1 MSKAFHTYIRRAA
14 ALLLTLCLLPWSL
27 VTVSADA
34 DTEATLPVCY
44 QQNDPR
50 WGHLEQLAPG
60 GCGIL
65 SLVNAVHYLTGN
77 FIDPVGLAAYARSI
91 DAYYGSVGGGTARWV
106 LYHQLD
112 DYEKKYGFEVTMT
125 GKDAGAKHQ
134 GLIDHLSAGG
144 AAVAH
149 VKGHFIALCGY
160 DKATDSMLVYDPAA
174 TPDRQTTVAPL
185 WMTTDFLTTH
195 PRMTVDWFCLIE
207 RTGTTTVE
215 LEGVSE
221 KGKDR
226 ELITSARVGQG
237 TTDLNPLKGKVKH
250 RSPMETLF
258 YVLDYD
264 YTTVY
269 ETAVDLGGKRTA
281 DFTLP
286 LDVSSWKLGTHTLRL
301 SARGTD
307 GSVTDIAEY
316 TIFVGDGKD
325 GYDPATGTLKI
336 NMSSFADQKGVIRS
350 PQSLQ
355 SEGYAFR
362 SAGDTL
368 YLGHLDLSRYT
379 AVRFYYSATEAFFG
393 STDATISL
401 SSSSNTV
408 VETVIPPADL
418 PLNEIQTVTVD
429 LTACDYIGE
438 LWLAIHHSTR
448 KMCYLR
454 EIRFYEGEIPTDT
467 EEPADTASETPAETP
482 DTDIPEESTAPE
494 TSAETP
500 DTDIP
505 EESAAPE
512 TPAETPAETPDT
524 DIPGESTAPETAPS
538 TDTQAPATGCTATL
552 PTVGFVILALLSAAV
567 LPRRDR
573 RRGRG

>member
-1 MSKAFHTYIRRAA
+1 MGKSFHTYLRRAA
-14 ALLLTLCLLPWSL
+14 ALILTLCLLPWGIL
-27 VTVSADA
+27 TASAD
-34 DTEATLPVCY
+34 DTDTGAPLPTCY

-65 SLVNAVHYLTGN
+65 SLVNAVHFLTGN

-134 GLIDHLSAGG
+134 SLIDHLASGG
-144 AAVAH
+144 TAVAH

-160 DKATDSMLVYDPAA
+160 DQATDSMLVYDPAA

-185 WMTTDFLTTH
+185 WKTTDFLTTH

-215 LEGVSE
+215 LEGVS
-221 KGKDR
+221 GTAMNR
-226 ELITSARVGQG
+226 EIITSARVGQG
-237 TTDLNPLKGKVKH
+237 TTDLTPLKGTVKH
-250 RSPMETLF
+250 RSPLETLF

-286 LDVSSWKLGTHTLRL
+286 LDVSSWELGTHTLRL

-316 TIFVGDGKD
+316 TVFVGDGKD
-325 GYDPATGTLKI
+325 GYDPATGTLTV
-336 NMSSFADQKGVIRS
+336 NMSSFADQKGVIRT
-350 PQSLQ
+350 PQSLGA
-355 SEGYAFR
+355 EGYAFR
-362 SAGDTL
+362 STTGTAL

-379 AVRFYYSATEAFFG
+379 AVRFCYSAVEAFFG

-401 SSSSNTV
+401 NSASDTV
-408 VETVIPPADL
+408 AEAVLPPADL
-418 PLNEIQTVTVD
+418 PLSEVQTVTVD
-429 LTACDYIGE
+429 LTACDYSGE
-438 LWLAIHHSTR
+438 LWLSIGHPTR

-454 EIRFYEGEIPTDT
+454 EIRFYEGEIPADT
-467 EEPADTASETPAETP
+467 EEPADTTPDTPAETP
-482 DTDIPEESTAPE
+482 DPD
-494 TSAETP
+494 TP
-500 DTDIP
+500 DTAKPTPP
-505 EESAAPE
+505 E
-512 TPAETPAETPDT
+512 
-524 DIPGESTAPETAPS
+524 ETAP
-538 TDTQAPATGCTATL
+538 TDTRAPETGCTATL
-552 PTVGFVILALLSAAV
+552 PAAFFVTLALLSAAL

-573 RRGRG
+573 RPRRA

>member
-1 MSKAFHTYIRRAA
+1 MGKSFHTYLRRAA
-14 ALLLTLCLLPWSL
+14 ALLLALCLLPWSIL
-27 VTVSADA
+27 SASAD
-34 DTEATLPVCY
+34 DTDTAAPLPTCY

-134 GLIDHLSAGG
+134 ALIDHLASGG
-144 AAVAH
+144 TAVAH
-149 VKGHFIALCGY
+149 VKGHFISLCGY
-160 DKATDSMLVYDPAA
+160 DQATDSMLVYDPAA

-185 WMTTDFLTTH
+185 WKTTDFLSTH
-195 PRMTVDWFCLIE
+195 PRMTVDWFCLIK
-207 RTGTTTVE
+207 RTGATEVE
-215 LEGVSE
+215 LEGV
-221 KGKDR
+221 R
-226 ELITSARVGQG
+226 EQGQNRAIITSARIGQG
-237 TTDLNPLKGKVKH
+237 TTDLNPLQGRVKR
-250 RSPMETLF
+250 RSPLETLF
-258 YVLDYD
+258 YVMDYD

-269 ETAVDLGGKRTA
+269 ETSVDLGGKRTA

-286 LDVSSWKLGTHTLRL
+286 LDVSGWKLGTHTLRL

-316 TIFVGDGKD
+316 TVFVGDGKD

-336 NMSSFADQKGVIRS
+336 NMSSFADQKGVIRA
-350 PQSLQ
+350 PQSLKA
-355 SEGYAFR
+355 EGYAFR
-362 SAGDTL
+362 PARGDTL

-379 AVRFYYSATEAFFG
+379 AVCFYYSATESFFG

-401 SSSSNTV
+401 SSASDTV
-408 VETVIPPADL
+408 AEAVMPPADL

-429 LTACDYIGE
+429 LTACDFSGE
-438 LWLAIHHSTR
+438 VWLAIHHPTR

-454 EIRFYEGEIPTDT
+454 EIRFYEGEIPADT
-467 EEPADTASETPAETP
+467 EEPVDTAPDTPAEAP
-482 DTDIPEESTAPE
+482 DTAIPEESTAPE
-494 TSAETP
+494 TS
-500 DTDIP
+500 
-505 EESAAPE
+505 
-512 TPAETPAETPDT
+512 TPA
-524 DIPGESTAPETAPS
+524 
-538 TDTQAPATGCTATL
+538 DTQAPQAGCTATL
-552 PTVGFVILALLSAAV
+552 PAACFVILALSSAAI
-567 LPRRDR
+567 LPRRHR
-573 RRGRG
+573 RYGRR

>member
-1 MSKAFHTYIRRAA
+1 MGKSFHTYLPRIAV
-14 ALLLTLCLLPWSL
+14 LLLTLCLLPWGIL
-27 VTVSADA
+27 TASAD
-34 DTEATLPVCY
+34 DTDTGAPLPTCY

-134 GLIDHLSAGG
+134 ALIDHLASGG
-144 AAVAH
+144 TAVAH

-160 DKATDSMLVYDPAA
+160 DQATDSMLVYDPAA

-185 WMTTDFLTTH
+185 WMTTDFLSTH
-195 PRMTVDWFCLIE
+195 PRMTVDWFCLIK
-207 RTGTTTVE
+207 RTGTTEVE
-215 LEGVSE
+215 LEGVRE
-221 KGKDR
+221 QGKNR
-226 ELITSARVGQG
+226 EIITSARVGQG
-237 TTDLNPLKGKVKH
+237 STDLNPLQGRVKH
-250 RSPMETLF
+250 RSPLETLF
-258 YVLDYD
+258 YVMDYD

-269 ETAVDLGGKRTA
+269 ETSVDLGGKRTA

-286 LDVSSWKLGTHTLRL
+286 LDVSGWKLGSHTLRL

-316 TIFVGDGKD
+316 TVFVGDGKD

-336 NMSSFADQKGVIRS
+336 NMSSFDDQKNVIHS

-362 SAGDTL
+362 SARGDTL

-379 AVRFYYSATEAFFG
+379 AVRFYYSATESFFG

-401 SSSSNTV
+401 RSASDTV
-408 VETVIPPADL
+408 AEAVMPPADL
-418 PLNEIQTVTVD
+418 PLSEIQTVTVD
-429 LTACDYIGE
+429 LTDCDFSGE
-438 LWLAIHHSTR
+438 VWLAIHHPTR

-454 EIRFYEGEIPTDT
+454 EIRFYEGEIPADT
-467 EEPADTASETPAETP
+467 EEPADTAPDTPAETP
-482 DTDIPEESTAPE
+482 DTAIPEDSTAPE
-494 TSAETP
+494 TDAP
-500 DTDIP
+500 TDN
-505 EESAAPE
+505 
-512 TPAETPAETPDT
+512 
-524 DIPGESTAPETAPS
+524 
-538 TDTQAPATGCTATL
+538 QAPQAGCTATL
-552 PTVGFVILALLSAAV
+552 PAACFVILALSSAAL

-573 RRGRG
+573 RRSRN

>member
-1 MSKAFHTYIRRAA
+1 MQHTYIRRAA
-14 ALLLTLCLLPWSL
+14 VLLLTLCLLPWGIL
-27 VTVSADA
+27 TASADEP
-34 DTEATLPVCY
+34 DTQASLPTCY

-134 GLIDHLSAGG
+134 ALIDHLSAGG
-144 AAVAH
+144 TAVAH

-185 WMTTDFLTTH
+185 WKTTDFLTTH

-207 RTGTTTVE
+207 RTGTTEVE

-226 ELITSARVGQG
+226 ELFTSARVGQG
-237 TTDLNPLKGKVKH
+237 TTDLNPLKGRVKH
-250 RSPMETLF
+250 RSPLETLF

-264 YTTVY
+264 YTTIY
-269 ETAVDLGGKRTA
+269 ETSVDLGGKRTA

-286 LDVSSWKLGTHTLRL
+286 LDVSGWKLGTHTLRL

-316 TIFVGDGKD
+316 TVFVGDGKD

-336 NMSSFADQKGVIRS
+336 NMSSFADQRGVIRS

-355 SEGYAFR
+355 SEGYTFR
-362 SAGDTL
+362 STTGTEL
-368 YLGHLDLSRYT
+368 YLGRLDLSRYT
-379 AVRFYYSATEAFFG
+379 AVRFYYSAVESFFG
-393 STDATISL
+393 STDAKISL
-401 SSSSNTV
+401 RSSS
-408 VETVIPPADL
+408 ETVTETILPPADL
-418 PLNEIQTVTVD
+418 PLSEVQTVTVD
-429 LTACDYIGE
+429 LTACDYSGE
-438 LWLAIHHSTR
+438 LWLAIQHPTR

-454 EIRFYEGEIPTDT
+454 EIRFYEGEIPADT
-467 EEPADTASETPAETP
+467 EEPVDTAPDTPAEAP
-482 DTDIPEESTAPE
+482 DTDIPEESTV
-494 TSAETP
+494 
-500 DTDIP
+500 
-505 EESAAPE
+505 
-512 TPAETPAETPDT
+512 
-524 DIPGESTAPETAPS
+524 PETAAP
-538 TDTQAPATGCTATL
+538 TDTQAPDTGCTATL
-552 PTVGFVILALLSAAV
+552 PAACFVILALLSAAV

-573 RRGRG
+573 RNSRR

>member
-1 MSKAFHTYIRRAA
+1 MGKSFHTYLRRAA
-14 ALLLTLCLLPWSL
+14 ALILTLCLLPRGIL
-27 VTVSADA
+27 TASADETPA
-34 DTEATLPVCY
+34 DTGVPLPTCY

-134 GLIDHLSAGG
+134 ALIDHLASGG
-144 AAVAH
+144 TAVAH
-149 VKGHFIALCGY
+149 VKGHFISLCGY

-185 WMTTDFLTTH
+185 WMTTDFLSPH

-207 RTGTTTVE
+207 RTGATEVE

-221 KGKDR
+221 QAKNR
-226 ELITSARVGQG
+226 AIITSARVGQG
-237 TTDLNPLKGKVKH
+237 TTEPAVLKGSVKH
-250 RSPMETLF
+250 RSPLETLF
-258 YVLDYD
+258 YVMDYD
-264 YTTVY
+264 YATVY
-269 ETAVDLGGKRTA
+269 ETSVDLGGKRTA

-286 LDVSSWKLGTHTLRL
+286 LDVSGWKLGTHTLRL

-316 TIFVGDGKD
+316 TVFVGDGKD

-336 NMSSFADQKGVIRS
+336 NMSSFADQKGVIRA

-362 SAGDTL
+362 SSRGDIL

-379 AVRFYYSATEAFFG
+379 AVRFYYSATDAFFG

-401 SSSSNTV
+401 RSASDTV
-408 VETVIPPADL
+408 VETVMPPADL

-429 LTACDYIGE
+429 LTACDFSGE
-438 LWLAIHHSTR
+438 VWLAIHHPTR

-454 EIRFYEGEIPTDT
+454 EIRFYEGEIPADT
-467 EEPADTASETPAETP
+467 EEPADTSPDTPAEETV
-482 DTDIPEESTAPE
+482 TDA
-494 TSAETP
+494 
-500 DTDIP
+500 
-505 EESAAPE
+505 
-512 TPAETPAETPDT
+512 PAET
-524 DIPGESTAPETAPS
+524 TAP
-538 TDTQAPATGCTATL
+538 TDTQAPKAGCTATL
-552 PTVGFVILALLSAAV
+552 PAAFFVTLALLSAAV

-573 RRGRG
+573 RHRRP

>member
-1 MSKAFHTYIRRAA
+1 MGKSFHTYLRRAA
-14 ALLLTLCLLPWSL
+14 ALLLTLCLLPWGIL
-27 VTVSADA
+27 TASAD
-34 DTEATLPVCY
+34 DTDTGAPLPTCY

-134 GLIDHLSAGG
+134 SLIDHLAAGG
-144 AAVAH
+144 TAVAH
-149 VKGHFIALCGY
+149 VKGHFISLCGY
-160 DKATDSMLVYDPAA
+160 DQATDSMLVYDPAA

-185 WMTTDFLTTH
+185 WKTTDFLSTH
-195 PRMTVDWFCLIE
+195 PRMTVDWFCLIK
-207 RTGTTTVE
+207 RTGSTEVE
-215 LEGVSE
+215 LEGVRE
-221 KGKDR
+221 QGKNR
-226 ELITSARVGQG
+226 EIITSARVGQG
-237 TTDLNPLKGKVKH
+237 TTDLNPLQGRVKH
-250 RSPMETLF
+250 RSPLETLF
-258 YVLDYD
+258 YVMDYD

-269 ETAVDLGGKRTA
+269 ETSVDLGGKRTA

-286 LDVSSWKLGTHTLRL
+286 LDVSGWKLGTHTLRL

-316 TIFVGDGKD
+316 TVFVGDGKD

-336 NMSSFADQKGVIRS
+336 NMSSFADQKNVIRS

-362 SAGDTL
+362 SAQGDTL

-379 AVRFYYSATEAFFG
+379 AVRFYYSATESFFG
-393 STDATISL
+393 STDATVSL
-401 SSSSNTV
+401 RSSSDTV
-408 VETVIPPADL
+408 AEAVMLPADL
-418 PLNEIQTVTVD
+418 PLSEIQTVTVD
-429 LTACDYIGE
+429 LTDCDFSGE
-438 LWLAIHHSTR
+438 VWLAIHHPTR

-454 EIRFYEGEIPTDT
+454 EIRFYEGEIPADT
-467 EEPADTASETPAETP
+467 EEPADTSPDTPAEAP
-482 DTDIPEESTAPE
+482 DTAVPEESTAPE
-494 TSAETP
+494 TSA
-500 DTDIP
+500 
-505 EESAAPE
+505 
-512 TPAETPAETPDT
+512 PA
-524 DIPGESTAPETAPS
+524 
-538 TDTQAPATGCTATL
+538 DTQAPQAGCTATL
-552 PTVGFVILALLSAAV
+552 PAACFVILALSSAAI
-567 LPRRDR
+567 LPHRHRRYGR
-573 RRGRG
+573 R

>member
-1 MSKAFHTYIRRAA
+1 MGKSFHTYLRRAA
-14 ALLLTLCLLPWSL
+14 ALLLTLCLLPWGIL
-27 VTVSADA
+27 TASAD
-34 DTEATLPVCY
+34 DTDTGAPLPTCY

-134 GLIDHLSAGG
+134 ALIDHLASGG
-144 AAVAH
+144 TAVAH

-160 DKATDSMLVYDPAA
+160 DQATDSMLVYDPAA

-185 WMTTDFLTTH
+185 WMTTDFLSTH
-195 PRMTVDWFCLIE
+195 PRMTVDWFCLIK
-207 RTGTTTVE
+207 RTGSTEVE
-215 LEGVSE
+215 LEGVRE
-221 KGKDR
+221 QGKNR
-226 ELITSARVGQG
+226 EIITSARVGQG
-237 TTDLNPLKGKVKH
+237 TTNLNPLQGRVKH
-250 RSPMETLF
+250 RSPLETLF
-258 YVLDYD
+258 YVMDYD

-269 ETAVDLGGKRTA
+269 ETSVDLGGKRTA

-286 LDVSSWKLGTHTLRL
+286 LDVSGWKLGTHTLRL

-325 GYDPATGTLKI
+325 GYDPATGTLTI

-355 SEGYAFR
+355 AEGYAFR
-362 SAGDTL
+362 STTGTAL

-379 AVRFYYSATEAFFG
+379 AVRFCYSAVEAFFG

-401 SSSSNTV
+401 SSASDTV
-408 VETVIPPADL
+408 AEAVMPPADL
-418 PLNEIQTVTVD
+418 PLSEIQTVTVD
-429 LTACDYIGE
+429 LTDCDFSGEVWLSIG
-438 LWLAIHHSTR
+438 HPTR

-454 EIRFYEGEIPTDT
+454 EIRFYEGEISADT
-467 EEPADTASETPAETP
+467 EEPADTSPDTPAETP
-482 DTDIPEESTAPE
+482 DTAV
-494 TSAETP
+494 
-500 DTDIP
+500 P

-512 TPAETPAETPDT
+512 TAAPT
-524 DIPGESTAPETAPS
+524 DN
-538 TDTQAPATGCTATL
+538 QAPQAGCTATL
-552 PTVGFVILALLSAAV
+552 PAACFVILALSSAV
-567 LPRRDR
+567 ILPRRHR
-573 RRGRG
+573 RYGRR

>member
-1 MSKAFHTYIRRAA
+1 MATYLRTYLPRATT
-14 ALLLTLCLLPWSL
+14 LLLILCLLPWGML
-27 VTVSADA
+27 TVAA
-34 DTEATLPVCY
+34 DTPADTQAPLPTCY

-106 LYHQLD
+106 LYHQLE
-112 DYEKKYGFEVTMT
+112 DYERKYGFEVTMT
-125 GKDAGAKHQ
+125 GKDGGAKHRS
-134 GLIDHLSAGG
+134 LIDHLASGG
-144 AAVAH
+144 TAVAH

-160 DKATDSMLVYDPAA
+160 DAATDSMLVYDCAA
-174 TPDRQTTVAPL
+174 TPDRDTTVAPL
-185 WMTTDFLTTH
+185 WKTTDFLSTH
-195 PRMTVDWFCLIE
+195 SRMTVDWFCLIA

-215 LEGVSE
+215 LEGVTE
-221 KGKDR
+221 KGTNR
-226 ELITSARVGQG
+226 ELFTSARVGLGTADLTPLQG
-237 TTDLNPLKGKVKH
+237 TVKH
-250 RSPMETLF
+250 RSPLETLF
-258 YVLDYD
+258 YVMDYD

-269 ETAVDLGGKRTA
+269 ETSVDLGGKRKA

-286 LDVSSWKLGTHTLRL
+286 LDVSGWKLGTHTLRL

-316 TIFVGDGKD
+316 TVFVGDGKD
-325 GYDPATGTLKI
+325 GYDPATGTLRI
-336 NMSSFADQKGVIRS
+336 NMSSFADQQGVIRA
-350 PQSLQ
+350 PQSLG

-362 SAGDTL
+362 STRGDTL

-401 SSSSNTV
+401 SSSADTV
-408 VETVIPPADL
+408 AETVIPPADL
-418 PLNEIQTVTVD
+418 QLNEIQTVTVD
-429 LTACDYIGE
+429 LTDCDYSGE
-438 LWLAIHHSTR
+438 VWLAIHHPTR

-454 EIRFYEGEIPTDT
+454 EIRFYEGEIPADT
-467 EEPADTASETPAETP
+467 EEPVDTAPDTPAETP
-482 DTDIPEESTAPE
+482 DTNTPEELT
-494 TSAETP
+494 T
-500 DTDIP
+500 
-505 EESAAPE
+505 
-512 TPAETPAETPDT
+512 
-524 DIPGESTAPETAPS
+524 PETADP
-538 TDTQAPATGCTATL
+538 TNPRAPEAGCTATL
-552 PTVGFVILALLSAAV
+552 PAACFVILALSSAAL

-573 RRGRG
+573 RRSRR

>member
-1 MSKAFHTYIRRAA
+1 MGKSFHTYLRRAA
-14 ALLLTLCLLPWSL
+14 ALLLTLCLLPWGIL
-27 VTVSADA
+27 TASAD
-34 DTEATLPVCY
+34 DTDTGAPLPTCY

-65 SLVNAVHYLTGN
+65 SLVNAVHFLTGN

-134 GLIDHLSAGG
+134 SLIDHLASGG
-144 AAVAH
+144 TAVAH

-160 DKATDSMLVYDPAA
+160 DRATDSMLVYDPAA

-185 WMTTDFLTTH
+185 WKTTDFLTTH
-195 PRMTVDWFCLIE
+195 PRMTVDWFCLIK
-207 RTGTTTVE
+207 RTGSTEVE
-215 LEGVSE
+215 LEGVRE
-221 KGKDR
+221 QGKNR
-226 ELITSARVGQG
+226 EIITSARVGQG
-237 TTDLNPLKGKVKH
+237 TTDLTPLKGTVKH
-250 RSPMETLF
+250 RSPLETLF
-258 YVLDYD
+258 YVMDYD

-269 ETAVDLGGKRTA
+269 ETSVDLGGKRTA

-286 LDVSSWKLGTHTLRL
+286 LDVSGWDMGTHTLRL

-316 TIFVGDGKD
+316 TVFVGDGKD
-325 GYDPATGTLKI
+325 GYDPATGTLTV

-350 PQSLQ
+350 PQSLGA
-355 SEGYAFR
+355 EGYTFR
-362 SAGDTL
+362 STTGTAL

-379 AVRFYYSATEAFFG
+379 AVCFYYSAVEAFFG

-401 SSSSNTV
+401 SSASDTV
-408 VETVIPPADL
+408 AEAVLPPADL
-418 PLNEIQTVTVD
+418 PLSETQTVTVD
-429 LTACDYIGE
+429 LTACDYSGE
-438 LWLAIHHSTR
+438 LWLSIGHPTR

-454 EIRFYEGEIPTDT
+454 EIRFYEGEIPADT
-467 EEPADTASETPAETP
+467 EESVDTAPDTPAETP
-482 DTDIPEESTAPE
+482 DP
-494 TSAETP
+494 ETP
-500 DTDIP
+500 DTAEPTFP
-505 EESAAPE
+505 E
-512 TPAETPAETPDT
+512 
-524 DIPGESTAPETAPS
+524 ETAP
-538 TDTQAPATGCTATL
+538 TDTQAPETGCTATL
-552 PTVGFVILALLSAAV
+552 PAVFFVSLALSSAAL
-567 LPRRDR
+567 LPRRHR
-573 RRGRG
+573 RPRRG

>member
-1 MSKAFHTYIRRAA
+1 MGKSFHTYLRRAA
-14 ALLLTLCLLPWSL
+14 ALLLALCLLPWGILSA
-27 VTVSADA
+27 SAD
-34 DTEATLPVCY
+34 DTDTAAPLPTCY

-134 GLIDHLSAGG
+134 ALIDHLASGG
-144 AAVAH
+144 TAVAH

-160 DKATDSMLVYDPAA
+160 DQATDSMLVYDPAA

-185 WMTTDFLTTH
+185 WKTTDFLTTH
-195 PRMTVDWFCLIE
+195 PRMTVDWFCLIK
-207 RTGTTTVE
+207 RTGATEVE
-215 LEGVSE
+215 LEGVRE
-221 KGKDR
+221 PGKNR
-226 ELITSARVGQG
+226 ELINSARVGQG
-237 TTDLNPLKGKVKH
+237 TTDLNPLQGRVKH
-250 RSPMETLF
+250 RSPLETLF
-258 YVLDYD
+258 YVMDYD

-269 ETAVDLGGKRTA
+269 ETSVDLGGKRTA

-286 LDVSSWKLGTHTLRL
+286 LDVSGWKLGTHTLRL

-316 TIFVGDGKD
+316 TVFVGDSKD
-325 GYDPATGTLKI
+325 GYDSATGTLTI

-350 PQSLQ
+350 PQSLGA
-355 SEGYAFR
+355 EGYAFR
-362 SAGDTL
+362 STTGTAL

-379 AVRFYYSATEAFFG
+379 AVRFCYSAVEAFFG

-401 SSSSNTV
+401 SSASDTV
-408 VETVIPPADL
+408 AEAVMPPADL
-418 PLNEIQTVTVD
+418 PLSEIQTVTVD
-429 LTACDYIGE
+429 LTACDYSGE
-438 LWLAIHHSTR
+438 VWLAIHHPTR

-454 EIRFYEGEIPTDT
+454 EIRFYEGEIPADT
-467 EEPADTASETPAETP
+467 EEPADTSPDTPAETP
-482 DTDIPEESTAPE
+482 DTAVPEDSAAPE
-494 TSAETP
+494 TSAP
-500 DTDIP
+500 
-505 EESAAPE
+505 AA
-512 TPAETPAETPDT
+512 
-524 DIPGESTAPETAPS
+524 
-538 TDTQAPATGCTATL
+538 TQAPEAGCTATL
-552 PTVGFVILALLSAAV
+552 PAACFVILALSSAAI
-567 LPRRDR
+567 LPRRHHR
-573 RRGRG
+573 YGR